1 MQRRDQIVLEKILSE
16 IQIGSSMIENV
27 EKEAFLRD
35 EMRKRAVCMTTIN
48 IGELVKIFL
57 RK

>member
-35 EMRKRAVCMTTIN
+35 ECASAPYA
-48 IGELVKIFL
+48 
-57 RK
+57 